1 MNHGFESSAAGRL
14 NVDAV
19 LECGVCWT
27 LYDPAM
33 GDETRGAAPGTP
45 FTALPA
51 DWRCPACDAPKDKFM
66 LKDPGT
72 DPGRAPD
79 APAIDTALETRVAAL
94 RDAYAAAEAAMI
106 GLPVHNPALAVEM
119 VGFRAAEDAHWG
131 EAYVGVAVTPWCMNV
146 VIVPP
151 DRAAPP
157 PGPLGGTR
165 ACAFPSGVY
174 SFVAGRM
181 DGLGVFETCSLFS
194 PMDEFDDPA
203 VARLAAE
210 AAIDGLFTAP
220 EPEEAAKGPE
230 VSRRFLFTTSRAGP
244 APDGERPG
252 R

>member
-1 MNHGFESSAAGRL
+1 MNQGFESSAAGRL
-14 NVDAV
+14 NADAV

-27 LYDPAM
+27 LYDPAQ
-33 GDETRGAAPGTP
+33 GDETRGVLPGTP

-51 DWRCPACDAPKDKFM
+51 DWRCPACDASKDKFM
-66 LKDPGT
+66 LKDPGAAT
-72 DPGRAPD
+72 DQPVV
-79 APAIDTALETRVAAL
+79 DTSLEARIAAL
-94 RDAYAAAEAAMI
+94 GAAYQAAEAAMI
-106 GLPVHNPALAVEM
+106 GLPVHNPALIVEM
-119 VGFRAAEDAHWG
+119 VGFRAMSDAHWG
-131 EAYVGVAVTPWCMNV
+131 DAFVGVAVTPWCMNV
-146 VIVPP
+146 VVLPSDP
-151 DRAAPP
+151 TGPA

-181 DGLGVFETCSLFS
+181 DGVGVFETCSLFS

-220 EPEEAAKGPE
+220 EPEEASKGPE
-230 VSRRFLFTTSRAGP
+230 VSRRFLFTTSRSGP
-244 APDGERPG
+244 DAPAERAAQE